1 MSRMQTKVLITEG
14 SLDSKLSPYPIY
26 YGLYENL
33 FNMGAIWP
41 AGQKMP
47 ESDSFE
53 MKLGRITKRDSR
65 ITKNPNVP
73 RITSL

>member
-47 ESDSFE
+47 GNDLLE
-53 MKLGRITKRDSR
+53 MKLGRITKH
-65 ITKNPNVP
+65 TKYASHNV
-73 RITSL
+73 IVTS